1 MREPTI
7 YDVAKKA
14 GVSPST
20 VSRAL
25 HGKDRVSADTR
36 SKVFQ
41 ASEQLGFTASKEA
54 SRLRSGKTGRI
65 ALIVGNRMSGWYS
78 SELAEGVY
86 SALSNEGYDLLF
98 YRVADRK
105 QRADFFSSMPIKRNT
120 DAVIISS
127 FALTENEGQS
137 LRDVGVPIVGVNTM
151 HLNDRY
157 SMASIGVDEISAL
170 KNLIHRLCVMG
181 HTRIAFIQTTPI
193 NKDFVWDADQRIE
206 GYRQGI
212 RAAGITHRKDYEIPV
227 PHSSEAG
234 SIAVSAI
241 LALDPQPTAICCIS
255 DEVAISL
262 VHELRRYG
270 VRVPDDI
277 SVVGFDD
284 REMAAPL
291 GISTIRHRPDE
302 YGKTAGLMAVRL
314 ARGETLDQSRI
325 VAPASLILR
334 DTIGPAR
341 HIN

>member
-25 HGKDRVSADTR
+25 HGKDRVSDHTR
-36 SKVFQ
+36 DKIFE

-86 SALSNEGYDLLF
+86 SALSNDGYDLLF
-98 YRVADRK
+98 YRVADQK
-105 QRADFFSSMPIKRNT
+105 QRTDFFSSMPIKRNT
-120 DAVIISS
+120 DTVIISS
-127 FALTENEGQS
+127 FAPTENEGRS

-157 SMASIGVDEISAL
+157 SMASIGVDEVSTL
-170 KNLIHRLCVMG
+170 RDLVYRLSVMG
-181 HTRIAFIQTTPI
+181 HKRIAFIQTTPI
-193 NKDFVWDADQRIE
+193 NEDFVWDADQRIE
-206 GYRQGI
+206 GYRQGL
-212 RAAGITHRKDYEIPV
+212 RAAGITHREDYEIPV
-227 PHSSEAG
+227 PHSQEAG
-234 SIAVSAI
+234 SVAVSAI
-241 LALDPQPTAICCIS
+241 LALDPQPTAVCCIS

-270 VRVPDDI
+270 VRVPNDI

-284 REMAAPL
+284 REMAASL

-302 YGKTAGLMAVRL
+302 YGKTAGEMAVKL
-314 ARGETLDQSRI
+314 ARGEELDQPRLI
-325 VAPASLILR
+325 APTSLILR
-334 DTIGPAR
+334 ETIGPA
-341 HIN
+341 HQVH